1 MGEGG
6 RRGLG
11 WHREFY
17 SEGGH
22 KRRQGGGRRRCGR
35 IGGNFP
41 TCAMSEQDQQRGDR
55 RVGLKKERRRKS
67 VTIGG
72 NTQISSGAPPISCTT
87 NVVAGLPY
95 IVQPDGRKAVY
106 VEIVK
111 FI

>member
-1 MGEGG
+1 MSKCNERAG
-6 RRGLG
+6 
-11 WHREFY
+11 
-17 SEGGH
+17 
-22 KRRQGGGRRRCGR
+22 
-35 IGGNFP
+35 
-41 TCAMSEQDQQRGDR
+41 AMSEQDQQRGDR